1 MSIEFDR
8 DAALAKMPMCGNCSN
23 LKLVV
28 WAADAEL
35 KGAAAKYVIKPL
47 GIKTFQVMVRCN
59 WLKTAIEQPDR
70 LCVCDG
76 WRDVNSPPEQRSG
89 SKSWEQ

>member
-1 MSIEFDR
+1 MSAEFNR
-8 DAALAKMPMCGNCSN
+8 EAALAKMPKCGNCYN

-35 KGAAAKYVIKPL
+35 KGAASKYVIKPM
-47 GIKTFQVMVRCN
+47 GPKTPLVMVRCN

-76 WRDVNSPPEQRSG
+76 WRDINSPPESRVR
-89 SKSWEQ
+89 E